1 MIPPDYQSH
10 DYNAFQIK
18 VARFHVAAIKSSGA
32 KNVIAL
38 SSIGAHL
45 TEGVGIVQGLHDF
58 EQRLSELNNVNVL
71 LLRPVY

>member
-38 SSIGAHL
+38 SSIVAHL

-58 EQRLSELNNVNVL
+58 
-71 LLRPVY
+71 